1 MLHGCL
7 GGASFANAADFAR
20 GHLFEGALILA
31 FFLTHPWDDGRRI
44 RIMARALPPLVVT
57 AIILMGFVLV
67 IAIGAE
73 SPAQFIYF
81 EF

>member
-1 MLHGCL
+1 
-7 GGASFANAADFAR
+7 
-20 GHLFEGALILA
+20 
-31 FFLTHPWDDGRRI
+31 
-44 RIMARALPPLVVT
+44 MAKKLPPAVVG

>member
-1 MLHGCL
+1 
-7 GGASFANAADFAR
+7 
-20 GHLFEGALILA
+20 
-31 FFLTHPWDDGRRI
+31 
-44 RIMARALPPLVVT
+44 MAKKLPPIVVI
-57 AIILMGFVLV
+57 AMILTGLMLV